1 MDYLMVVNKENKLSK
16 NFIPKDLVL
25 VPTIIK
31 GSVDVDRKIY
41 LNKVVAIKWL
51 ELKKY
56 MDNLGYSID
65 ISSGYRSYEY
75 QEKLLSKFV
84 EKKGLEE
91 ALRIAALPGTSEH
104 QTGLC
109 FDYEKVY
116 FEEDKMKTG
125 LKEDDIEYKIVK
137 DIAYKYGFIIRYPNG
152 KEKITGYKFEP
163 WHLRYVGIQNA
174 KEIYENDLTLEEY
187 KTKILTK

>member
-1 MDYLMVVNKENKLSK
+1 MDFLILVNKENKLSQSY
-16 NFIPKDLVL
+16 IPKNLVL
-25 VPTIIK
+25 VPTIIT
-31 GSVDVDRKIY
+31 GSVEVDRKIY
-41 LNKVVAIKWL
+41 LNDVVAKKWL

-56 MDNLGYSID
+56 VEDLGYQID

-75 QEKLLSKFV
+75 QQKLLDKFI
-84 EKKGLEE
+84 EKKGIDE
-91 ALRIAALPGTSEH
+91 ALKIVAFPGTSEH

-116 FEEDKMKTG
+116 FEEDKVKSNLT
-125 LKEDDIEYKIVK
+125 EEDIEYKIVK
-137 DIAYKYGFIIRYPNG
+137 EITHKYGFILRYPKG

-163 WHLRYVGIQNA
+163 WHLRYVGPKVA
-174 KEIYENDLTLEEY
+174 KEIYENNITLEEY

>member
-1 MDYLMVVNKENKLSK
+1 
-16 NFIPKDLVL
+16 
-25 VPTIIK
+25 
-31 GSVDVDRKIY
+31 
-41 LNKVVAIKWL
+41 
-51 ELKKY
+51 
-56 MDNLGYSID
+56 
-65 ISSGYRSYEY
+65 
-75 QEKLLSKFV
+75 
-84 EKKGLEE
+84 
-91 ALRIAALPGTSEH
+91 
-104 QTGLC
+104 
-109 FDYEKVY
+109 
-116 FEEDKMKTG
+116 MKTG

>member
-41 LNKVVAIKWL
+41 LNKVVATKWL

-65 ISSGYRSYEY
+65 ISSVYISYEY

>member
-1 MDYLMVVNKENKLSK
+1 MDFLILVNKENKLPQSY
-16 NFIPKDLVL
+16 IPKNLVL
-25 VPTIIK
+25 VPTIIT
-31 GSVDVDRKIY
+31 GSVEVDRKIY
-41 LNKVVAIKWL
+41 LNDVVAKKWL

-56 MDNLGYSID
+56 VEDLGHQID

-75 QEKLLSKFV
+75 QQKLLDKFI
-84 EKKGLEE
+84 EKKGIDE
-91 ALRIAALPGTSEH
+91 ALKIVAIPGTSEH

-116 FEEDKMKTG
+116 FEEDKIKSNLT
-125 LKEDDIEYKIVK
+125 EEDIEYKIVK
-137 DIAYKYGFIIRYPNG
+137 EIAHKYGFILRYPKG

-163 WHLRYVGIQNA
+163 WHLRYVGNKAA
-174 KEIYENDLTLEEY
+174 KEIYENNITLEEY

>member
-1 MDYLMVVNKENKLSK
+1 MDYLMIVNKENKLSK

-41 LNKVVAIKWL
+41 LNRIVATKWL

-137 DIAYKYGFIIRYPNG
+137 DIAYKYGFIIRYPKG

-163 WHLRYVGIQNA
+163 WHLRYVGIENA

>member
-41 LNKVVAIKWL
+41 LNKVVATKWL